1 MVMQAYSPALYKNL
15 GVFVPLIVVN
25 CVILGRAEAFANKNK
40 VLPSIM
46 DALGMGV
53 GFTLGLVLIAIVR
66 EILGV
71 GTITIFPIGSFDG
84 VIPIP
89 GLINSPVRV
98 VGLAAGALLVM
109 GYLKALIDWHMDR
122 K

>member
-1 MVMQAYSPALYKNL
+1 ML
-15 GVFVPLIVVN
+15 
-25 CVILGRAEAFANKNK
+25 
-40 VLPSIM
+40 SIM
-46 DALGMGV
+46 DGLGMGL
-53 GFTLGLVLIAIVR
+53 GFTLGLLLIAVVR
-66 EILGV
+66 EVLGA

-89 GLINSPVRV
+89 GLVDSPVRV

-109 GYLKALIDWHMDR
+109 GYLKAFFNWYVDR